1 SYKKRILS
9 IPTSKKGNIMKSYQ
23 AVCQI
28 LSKET
33 DYISGEKIAE
43 KLSLSRTAIWKA
55 IKRLEQEGIE
65 IDSIKNRGYKLMN
78 ADLILPEILEEDL
91 PIKVSFKPETK

>member
-1 SYKKRILS
+1 
-9 IPTSKKGNIMKSYQ
+9 MKSYQ
-23 AVCQI
+23 AVYQI

-43 KLSLSRTAIWKA
+43 KLSLSRTSIWKA

-65 IDSIKNRGYKLMN
+65 INSIKNRGYKLMN
-78 ADLILPEILEEDL
+78 GDLILPEILEKIFQL
-91 PIKVSFKPETK
+91 KSALNPKQNQHN

>member
-1 SYKKRILS
+1 
-9 IPTSKKGNIMKSYQ
+9 MKSYQ
-23 AVCQI
+23 AVYQI

-55 IKRLEQEGIE
+55 IKQALKLIVSKIE
-65 IDSIKNRGYKLMN
+65 DIN
-78 ADLILPEILEEDL
+78 
-91 PIKVSFKPETK
+91 